1 MAQCADCT
9 FDGMAI
15 HWYGGKSFSLL
26 TSWWNTE
33 HTGLTGGFDDFKPF
47 VESAKKFNLPIYLT
61 GKAFHLP
68 GHCTLLTCVQSSGF
82 HGTSTRLWRTT
93 CNSSTKP
100 FVRDSD
106 VL

>member
-1 MAQCADCT
+1 MLWPPEDLPGLAYSLNDLLLDDLRELCQAGKLHGTMRHCT
-9 FDGMAI
+9 FDGIAI

-61 GKAFHLP
+61 GKASTFRDIA
-68 GHCTLLTCVQSSGF
+68 HC
-82 HGTSTRLWRTT
+82 
-93 CNSSTKP
+93 
-100 FVRDSD
+100 
-106 VL
+106 